1 VDEDEDGLILRVDT
15 VVVVDGLLVLLLL
28 LRVWSE
34 ECPGMLPKKF
44 DCSFDFHVVQGL
56 TKK

>member
-1 VDEDEDGLILRVDT
+1 MDGDVDGLILRVDM

-28 LRVWSE
+28 LREWSE
-34 ECPGMLPKKF
+34 EYPGMLPKKF